1 MSAQCPLYPPKADIL
16 GVECDVRFC
25 ARSEHGILGRSPFN
39 WNCAETNFGFGT
51 FLERLKDHAIALG
64 ECELDNDLV
73 SLRFWN

>member
-1 MSAQCPLYPPKADIL
+1 MSALPPKADIA
-16 GVECDVRFC
+16 VRRSCPLC
-25 ARSEHGILGRSPFN
+25 ARSGHGILGRSPFN

-64 ECELDNDLV
+64 ECELDSDLV